1 MAQALYR
8 EWRPQTFD
16 DVVEQE
22 HVISAL
28 KQAVISNELGHAYL
42 FTGTRGTGK
51 TTMAKIMARAV
62 NCLHPHDGNPD
73 NSCEICQAIL
83 QNTLTDVAE
92 IDAASHNSVDN
103 IRQIT
108 EEIVFSPA
116 RAKYKVYII
125 DEVHMLSTGAF
136 NALLKTLEEPP
147 AHAIFILA
155 TTEPHRLPVTVLSRC
170 QRYDFKRIS
179 EASIAQR
186 LQLIADNEAIMI
198 DASAIRTL
206 SLLADGALRDAISL
220 LDQAKISFP
229 NGASEA
235 DIRQMAGQV
244 DRQFMIELVE
254 AIVQSDVLKILTMLD
269 QMIKDGQDIVRFT
282 HELASFYRD
291 LLIIHAAGDTTRLQS
306 GGLVGLIHA
315 SDAEIQHMKGL
326 AAHYQQPEVVS
337 RITQLSSLIS
347 DLRWSP
353 NPRTLLEVGIMR
365 LIGSR
370 ANDLTAK
377 LSQTSQAAAPTQA
390 QVPFQA
396 VVQKEAQAS
405 VQRSTPAQPRL
416 TTATTPAAQTQN
428 QAQAE
433 TESEADRNENKQ
445 PHRRPVEEDLLE
457 EEDEIEVDD
466 KLDNDPVPYYPD
478 EPYMDYDDEPV
489 FEDNQRSAAASREF
503 EAAPKEFHRTESK
516 PSETINSEAKPVESR
531 TEATAAHQLSS
542 DRDAHDAWAKILT
555 TMQKHDMFCY
565 LFAKEAKISAQSGEL
580 EIRFA
585 EEEKAH
591 YNVFSGDRGIKTLRE
606 SMLKGL
612 GHMLPYRVMIEGD
625 VGGAENEKKDK
636 SQDWQDP
643 IARTASSLGIPVERK
658 DE

>member
-28 KQAVISNELGHAYL
+28 KQAVISNDLGHAYL

-73 NSCEICQAIL
+73 NSCEICEAIL
-83 QNTLTDVAE
+83 QNSLTDVAE

-186 LQLIADNEAIMI
+186 LQLIAENEAIKI
-198 DASAIRTL
+198 DSSAIRTL

-220 LDQAKISFP
+220 LDQTKVSFP

-244 DRQFMIELVE
+244 DRLFMIELVE

-269 QMIKDGQDIVRFT
+269 QMIKEGQDIVRFA

-315 SDAEIQHMKGL
+315 SDAEIQQMKGL
-326 AAHYQQPEVVS
+326 AAHYQQPEVVN
-337 RITQLSSLIS
+337 RITELSSLIS

-370 ANDLTAK
+370 ANELTAK
-377 LSQTSQAAAPTQA
+377 LSQSTQAPVQAQAAVDRPASVQPRVAPAAVTQA
-390 QVPFQA
+390 QPQA
-396 VVQKEAQAS
+396 E
-405 VQRSTPAQPRL
+405 P
-416 TTATTPAAQTQN
+416 
-428 QAQAE
+428 QAE
-433 TESEADRNENKQ
+433 TSEKPKPA
-445 PHRRPVEEDLLE
+445 RRPVEEDLLE
-457 EEDEIEVDD
+457 EEEELATEANEPVIEAKVEDIPD
-466 KLDNDPVPYYPD
+466 PYYPD
-478 EPYMDYDDEPV
+478 EPYMDYDDAPV
-489 FEDNQRSAAASREF
+489 FEDSQRMPEQRVEQ
-503 EAAPKEFHRTESK
+503 RTEQK
-516 PSETINSEAKPVESR
+516 PAETR
-531 TEATAAHQLSS
+531 TPAPAAAHQLSS
-542 DRDAHDAWAKILT
+542 ERDANDAWAKILT
-555 TMQKHDMFCY
+555 TMQKNDMFCY
-565 LFAKEAKISAQSGEL
+565 LFAKEAKIAAVNGEL
-580 EIRFA
+580 EIAFA

-612 GHMLPYRVMIEGD
+612 GHMLPYRVTIEGESE
-625 VGGAENEKKDK
+625 GAEIDKRDK
-636 SQDWQDP
+636 SQDWQDQ

-658 DE
+658 EE

>member
-16 DVVEQE
+16 DVVEQD

-51 TTMAKIMARAV
+51 TTMAKILARAV
-62 NCLHPHDGNPD
+62 NCLHPRDGNPD
-73 NSCEICQAIL
+73 NSCEICQAVL
-83 QNTLTDVAE
+83 NNTLTDVAE

-108 EEIVFSPA
+108 EEIIFTPA

-179 EASIAQR
+179 ENSITER
-186 LQLIADNEAIMI
+186 LQLIAANEKITIDSAALRAI
-198 DASAIRTL
+198 

-229 NGASEA
+229 NGATET
-235 DIRQMAGQV
+235 DIRRMAGQV
-244 DRQFMIELVE
+244 DRRFMIELVL
-254 AIVQSDVLKILTMLD
+254 AIVRSDVITILTMLD
-269 QMIKDGQDIVRFT
+269 QMIKEGQDIVRFT

-291 LLIIHAAGDTTRLQS
+291 LLIIHASGDTTTLQS
-306 GGLVGLIHA
+306 GALAGLIHA
-315 SDAEIQHMKGL
+315 SDAEINQMKEL
-326 AAHYQQPEVVS
+326 AAHYQQPEVVT
-337 RITQLSSLIS
+337 RITQLSTLIS

-353 NPRTLLEVGIMR
+353 NPRVLLEVGIMR
-365 LIGSR
+365 LIGTR
-370 ANDLTAK
+370 ASEVSAK
-377 LSQTSQAAAPTQA
+377 LTQAPATTAPAPQQTMPQATPKPVVPVTTATDPVARTTATNPVAQAPVAAAAPQPTVA
-390 QVPFQA
+390 ANRVDTAP
-396 VVQKEAQAS
+396 
-405 VQRSTPAQPRL
+405 TPAKPAVDAKPSMAVNPRDEEL
-416 TTATTPAAQTQN
+416 MD
-428 QAQAE
+428 E
-433 TESEADRNENKQ
+433 TDERIPEDDFADR
-445 PHRRPVEEDLLE
+445 
-457 EEDEIEVDD
+457 
-466 KLDNDPVPYYPD
+466 
-478 EPYMDYDDEPV
+478 PYMDYDDYPDYDDRV
-489 FEDNQRSAAASREF
+489 PMYDDPTPAAYA
-503 EAAPKEFHRTESK
+503 RTE
-516 PSETINSEAKPVESR
+516 TRAAVTESR
-531 TEATAAHQLSS
+531 PPAVEKAAGPVARQLT
-542 DRDAHDAWAKILT
+542 DERDAQDAWAKILN
-555 TMQKHDMFCY
+555 TMQKDDMFCY
-565 LFAKEAKISAQSGEL
+565 LFAKEAKVKLADGGLLIL
-580 EIRFA
+580 FA

-612 GHMLPYRVMIEGD
+612 GHMLPYRVAMDGVDGD
-625 VGGAENEKKDK
+625 ASDEEKDK
-636 SQDWQDP
+636 SPDWQDA
-643 IARTASSLGIPVERK
+643 IARTAESLGIPVERK
-658 DE
+658 D